1 MIERL
6 GTYRN
11 LVTLR
16 DGVRVLLRVIE
27 KGDRAALQAMF
38 DQVSDEDLKYMHS
51 NVKNPALVR
60 KWIDEMDYSQIIPVV
75 ALVGGKIVGDA
86 TLHRGQGPY
95 RHTGELRIFL
105 PEAYRQRGLG
115 TAMLKSLIDIANKLD
130 MHLLT
135 AEVIA
140 EKLSVVRAFQG
151 QGFQLLASLP
161 GYFMLPDGKTLDV
174 ALLILPL
181 AKRSISEF

>member
-11 LVTLR
+11 LLTLR
-16 DGVRVLLRVIE
+16 DGVRVLLRVLE
-27 KGDRAALQAMF
+27 KGDRDLLLAMF

-51 NVKNPALVR
+51 NVRNPAVVN
-60 KWIDEMDYSQIIPVV
+60 KWIDELDYSRVIPLV
-75 ALVGGKIVGDA
+75 ALANGKIVGDA
-86 TLHRGQGPY
+86 TLHRGQGPH

-105 PEAYRQRGLG
+105 PEPYRQRGLG
-115 TAMLKSLIDIANKLD
+115 TAMLKSLIDIANRLEI
-130 MHLLT
+130 HLLT

-140 EKLSVVRAFQG
+140 ERISVIRAFQAL
-151 QGFQLLASLP
+151 GFQLQASLP
-161 GYFMLPDGKTLDV
+161 SYFMMPNGKSLDV

-181 AKRSISEF
+181 ARQSVSEF

>member
-11 LVTLR
+11 LFTLH
-16 DGVRVLLRVIE
+16 GGGRVLLRVLE
-27 KGDRAALQAMF
+27 KGDKDLLQAMF

-51 NVKNPALVR
+51 NVKSPVLVQ
-60 KWIDEMDYSQIIPVV
+60 KWIDEMDYSRVIPLV
-75 ALVGGKIVGDA
+75 ALVNGKIVGDA

-95 RHTGELRIFL
+95 RHTGALRIFL
-105 PEAYRQRGLG
+105 AEAYRQRGLG
-115 TAMLKSLIDIANKLD
+115 TAMLKSLIDIANKLE

-140 EKLSVVRAFQG
+140 DKVSVIRAFQG
-151 QGFQLLASLP
+151 LGFQLQASLP
-161 GYFMLPDGKTLDV
+161 GYFMVPDGRTLDV

>member
-16 DGVRVLLRVIE
+16 DGVRVLLRVLE
-27 KGDRAALQAMF
+27 KGDGAALQAMF

-86 TLHRGQGPY
+86 TLHRGQGSY

-105 PEAYRQRGLG
+105 QGAYRQRGLG
-115 TAMLKSLIDIANKLD
+115 TAMLKSLIDVANKLE

-140 EKLSVVRAFQG
+140 EKISVIRAFQG
-151 QGFQLLASLP
+151 LGFQLLASLP
-161 GYFMLPDGKTLDV
+161 GYFMMPDGKTLDV

-181 AKRSISEF
+181 AKRGLSEF